1 MATTTNF
8 GWETPDDTDL
18 VKDGA
23 AAMRTLGN
31 SIDTSFVDLKGGTSG
46 QMLTKASNTDLDYTW
61 VTPEIGDI
69 TAITASSP
77 LTGGGT
83 TGAVT
88 VGILDATT
96 SNKGAVQLSTS
107 TSSTSTSLAAT
118 ASAVKS
124 AYDLADAAIPKSLI
138 DAAGDLIVGTADNT
152 AGRLAKGTAGQVL
165 QVNSGATA
173 LEWASPSSGG
183 GLTLISTSTPSGVSG
198 VDFTSLDSSYKEF
211 FIEWNGIYCSDS
223 TTFDFRFNA
232 DSGSNYDCKGFQ
244 SLGASVSG
252 VEKGGTSTYGT
263 PGMIGTHI
271 ASNNFVNT
279 SRGWLHVY
287 NPTGTSSNKTYK
299 HMSAYYDGGAG
310 WRVTQSVGYY
320 NSTSA
325 ISQINI
331 VRIAGSGTISTL
343 TNGGIRIWGGK

>member
-88 VGILDATT
+88 VGILDGTT

-152 AGRLAKGTAGQVL
+152 AGRVAIGTAGQVL
-165 QVNSGATA
+165 KVNSGATGV
-173 LEWASPSSGG
+173 EWGAGGGGG
-183 GLTLISTSTPSGVSG
+183 GLVFLDRQSFSSVSSFSFTNKFSSTY
-198 VDFTSLDSSYKEF
+198 DNYK
-211 FIEWNGIYCSDS
+211 IILRITGGGQVIWSRLRSS
-223 TTFDFRFNA
+223 TTDN
-232 DSGSNYDCKGFQ
+232 
-244 SLGASVSG
+244 
-252 VEKGGTSTYGT
+252 
-263 PGMIGTHI
+263 
-271 ASNNFVNT
+271 
-279 SRGWLHVY
+279 
-287 NPTGTSSNKTYK
+287 TSSNYRSGRMYQLGTGVTGVGDTTGTQTYFQMITE
-299 HMSAYYDGGAG
+299 HNSQSSFLSMDLYSPYLTDYTGYVGHTSYYYSGYGQHNQITSGQMSVTTSYDGITFYPNASTMTGE
-310 WRVTQSVGYY
+310 VTLYGYAR
-320 NSTSA
+320 S
-325 ISQINI
+325 
-331 VRIAGSGTISTL
+331 
-343 TNGGIRIWGGK
+343 